1 MTSREKELMDILE
14 GFMPFPLEV
23 LLGYRKLG
31 KVFTSGDLA
40 RICHIT
46 RSSAKYY
53 IKKMLNFRMITK
65 IPHKRRY
72 QKYANAITF
81 SDYIKD
87 LIKLVLKPLE
97 NGKFKIEGELH
108 LSVLE
113 SLGILNLEV
122 YKDVE
127 SGGIGQSPTSHIEGW
142 LIGSTRRVEV

>member
-23 LLGYRKLG
+23 LLGYRKLDE
-31 KVFTSGDLA
+31 VFTSGDLA
-40 RICHIT
+40 KICHIP

-53 IKKMLNFRMITK
+53 IKKMLKFRMITK

-97 NGKFKIEGELH
+97 NGKFKIEGE
-108 LSVLE
+108 
-113 SLGILNLEV
+113 
-122 YKDVE
+122 
-127 SGGIGQSPTSHIEGW
+127 
-142 LIGSTRRVEV
+142 